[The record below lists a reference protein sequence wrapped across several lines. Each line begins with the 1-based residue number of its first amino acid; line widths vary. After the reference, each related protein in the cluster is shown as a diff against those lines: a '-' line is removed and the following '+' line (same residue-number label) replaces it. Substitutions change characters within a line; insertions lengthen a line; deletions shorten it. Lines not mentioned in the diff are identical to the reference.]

1 MIDQPIPAVLSINEG
16 EPGYRPD
23 WQYIGHDLDIFVD
36 GVEQTSVVSYDCNAG
51 TVTRHKRDANDRY
64 IVEGDEIALEAITGT
79 VEVLRK
85 PK

>member
-1 MIDQPIPAVLSINEG
+1 MIDQPIPAVLSIEEG

-23 WQYIGHDLDIFVD
+23 WQDFAFDLNIFVD
-36 GVEQTSVVSYDCNAG
+36 GVEQRNVVSYDCNAG
-51 TVTRHKRDANDRY
+51 LLKRLQVSESGRF
-64 IVEGDEIALEAITGT
+64 IVEGNQVLLETISGT